1 MAQGIEGGETKLG
14 ADELDRA
21 ACGSYK
27 ELTAR
32 HTQHIPTSNSPPQA
46 GQKLPL
52 PSVYISSRYSVFN
65 LTKTSMQAS
74 HGACDPAQ
82 YRATELR
89 NSLEKEGPR
98 LFSTLA
104 KDMEGGIDLLNI
116 R

>member
-1 MAQGIEGGETKLG
+1 
-14 ADELDRA
+14 
-21 ACGSYK
+21 
-27 ELTAR
+27 
-32 HTQHIPTSNSPPQA
+32 
-46 GQKLPL
+46 
-52 PSVYISSRYSVFN
+52 
-65 LTKTSMQAS
+65 MQAS